1 MIDSRNVSLLLLLMK
16 NKFNDLESPIECNN
30 LIILGIGHIVIFF
43 GSLSFNSYILWN
55 YLMNKRDSS
64 SSIDIF
70 VAVMSFLNFIGSLIE
85 IPYCILAMFHCRYIF
100 KPIACKITA
109 FIMYFIGCSTIHLMT
124 AISIERY
131 YTIKNTLTNN
141 RISNNTK
148 LKIIAFCLFCGLF
161 WAVLPLIGW
170 SRYTLEKS
178 LTTCS
183 LVWDDESIESFSY
196 NVSIFIFV
204 YLIPLIIMITIYI
217 RLIKSK
223 STFRA

>member
-1 MIDSRNVSLLLLLMK
+1 MIGSRNVSLLLLLMK
-16 NKFNDLESPIECNN
+16 NKINDLESPIECNN
-30 LIILGIGHIVIFF
+30 LIILGIGHTVIFF

-141 RISNNTK
+141 RISNKTK
-148 LKIIAFCLFCGLF
+148 LKIISFCLFCGLF
-161 WAVLPLIGW
+161 WAVLPLVGW

-204 YLIPLIIMITIYI
+204 YLIPLIIMIIIYI
-217 RLIKSK
+217 RLIKMVK
-223 STFRA
+223 E